1 MAFIPKNP
9 TDPVVLNI
17 KLTSIGR
24 ELLSTGNLS
33 FK

>member
-1 MAFIPKNP
+1 MAFIEK

-17 KLTSIGR
+17 KLTTKGR

-33 FK
+33 F